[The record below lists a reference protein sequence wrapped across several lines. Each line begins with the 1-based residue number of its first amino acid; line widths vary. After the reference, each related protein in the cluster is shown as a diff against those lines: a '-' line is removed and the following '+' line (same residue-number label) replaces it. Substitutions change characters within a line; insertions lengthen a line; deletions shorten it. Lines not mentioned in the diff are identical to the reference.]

1 MPERFFMKK
10 TQLILFATLLAI
22 LVAGPPCG
30 TLRAA
35 FEEKIPAARPAAMG
49 GGFVSVAND
58 ANGVFYNPASL
69 GGLGAANISF
79 SQTSL
84 FNLPDAPYMTLAA
97 AFPTRNM
104 GTLAL
109 GYTQFGGSLYKE
121 TELTLSQSFILA
133 RKVYFGYNLRNQS
146 VAVTNFGSAA
156 GMGVDV
162 GFHAALSNDFAAGF
176 SAGNITAP
184 MLGAT
189 DEALPQLYRMG
200 ISYYPDAGL
209 IFLLET
215 SKDLLGDELAYHG
228 GAEINISKHFT
239 FRAGTRSNPSGI
251 SMGFGVNTGIFR
263 INYAMVTHP
272 VLDTQNFFTLGL
284 KFGPDDD
291 VAPAAATGSR
301 RTSARRAPSKRVTN
315 RVEQYEQVK
324 DFKIDPN
331 KATADEL
338 KEIPG
343 VGALTAQRIIDHRNQ
358 GAVFTSADDLLGVP
372 RMTKRIM
379 ERMRPYLIFDGS
391 AAPARSTPAPSTPSR
406 TRTAPAVVSDEQP
419 EPDEEDAPPPPVKAP
434 PAKTRTSPPPPP
446 PPPPPVEAP
455 KISVPTIAPVAP
467 VKPVV
472 EPAKP
477 AVTAPPSAPKL
488 PAPSAADDDMLNV
501 NTASAQEL
509 QVIGFTSTQAKNII
523 RYRSKEGNFS
533 SVDDILKVPGVDA
546 KTVNNVKESITV
558 K

>member
-1 MPERFFMKK
+1 MKK
-10 TQLILFATLLAI
+10 TRLILFATLLAI
-22 LVAGPPCG
+22 LVAGPPYG

-35 FEEKIPAARPAAMG
+35 FEEKIPAARPAALG

-97 AFPTRNM
+97 AFPTRNI

-109 GYTQFGGSLYKE
+109 GYTQFGSSLYRE
-121 TELTLSQSFILA
+121 TELTLSQSFTLA

-146 VAVTNFGSAA
+146 VSVTNFGSAA

-184 MLGAT
+184 MLGST

-200 ISYYPDAGL
+200 ISYYPAAGL

-272 VLDTQNFFTLGL
+272 ALDTQNFFTLGL

-291 VAPAAATGSR
+291 AAPAASTGSR
-301 RTSARRAPSKRVTN
+301 RKSTSRTSSKRVTS
-315 RVEQYEQVK
+315 RVEHYEQVK
-324 DFKIDPN
+324 NFKIDPN

-358 GAVFTSADDLLGVP
+358 GVTFTSADDLMGVP

-379 ERMRPYLIFDGS
+379 ERIRPYLIFDGS
-391 AAPARSTPAPSTPSR
+391 AAPAHSAPAPSTPSR
-406 TRTAPAVVSDEQP
+406 TRTDPAAVPDEQP
-419 EPDEEDAPPPPVKAP
+419 EPDEEDAPAPPVKAP
-434 PAKTRTSPPPPP
+434 PAKTRTSPPPP
-446 PPPPPVEAP
+446 VEAP
-455 KISVPTIAPVAP
+455 PISVPTIAPVVP
-467 VKPVV
+467 VKPAV
-472 EPAKP
+472 EPAKTAVP
-477 AVTAPPSAPKL
+477 ASSPDPKPTTL
-488 PAPSAADDDMLNV
+488 SVAADDMLNV
-501 NTASAQEL
+501 NTASREEL

-546 KTVNNVKESITV
+546 KTINNVKESITA